1 MGDGKIWTFSVEV
14 NNQAVGGGATIRK
27 IDQVVVAMAAAA
39 GMR

>member
-1 MGDGKIWTFSVEV
+1 
-14 NNQAVGGGATIRK
+14 VGGGATIRK

>member
-27 IDQVVVAMAAAA
+27 IDQVVVAMAKEA
-39 GMR
+39 M